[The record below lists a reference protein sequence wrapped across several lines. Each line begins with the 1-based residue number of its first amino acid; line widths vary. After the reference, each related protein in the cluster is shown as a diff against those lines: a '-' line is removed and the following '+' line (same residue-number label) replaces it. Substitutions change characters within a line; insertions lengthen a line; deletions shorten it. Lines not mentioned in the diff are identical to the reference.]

1 MFPQLLE
8 VGLHTYSAGPV
19 NGYGSETAVYT
30 PPKDSPGT
38 AAKVYG
44 WSVASSFEPRPDD
57 LVVTDVDLFAPADFP
72 AGAYDVIDLPDGQ
85 YEVIGQSQDYN
96 HGPFRF
102 TPGVLVHLRRVA
114 G

>member
-1 MFPQLLE
+1 MFPQLFE
-8 VGLHTYSAGPV
+8 VGVHIYSAGPT

-44 WSVASSFEPRPDD
+44 WSVASSTEPRPED

-72 AGAYDVIDLPDGQ
+72 AAAYDVIDLPEGQ
-85 YEVIGQSQDYN
+85 YEVIGTPQDYT
-96 HGPFRF
+96 HGPFGSALGIR
-102 TPGVLVHLRRVA
+102 VKLRRV
-114 G
+114 GG